1 MLAAAL
7 IEVRRTF
14 DRQVIGLGGTT
25 GPDDLAGVSIPRTT
39 YQQILAGSSISTDQ
53 LAPGDL
59 VFPDAG
65 HVQIYAGGGRI
76 IEAPRTGVPVRDGAL
91 GKVMAARRVGTAG
104 TNATNASLASV
115 SGQLV
120 ELPGGNWNP
129 LNWPGSILGNTAAST
144 SQALWAQIQPFLLT
158 GLFVSAGLGLVV
170 IGTGITA
177 WPSVRRGASAVTELT
192 G

>member
-1 MLAAAL
+1 
-7 IEVRRTF
+7 
-14 DRQVIGLGGTT
+14 
-25 GPDDLAGVSIPRTT
+25 
-39 YQQILAGSSISTDQ
+39 
-53 LAPGDL
+53 
-59 VFPDAG
+59 
-65 HVQIYAGGGRI
+65 
-76 IEAPRTGVPVRDGAL
+76 
-91 GKVMAARRVGTAG
+91 MAARRVGTAG